1 MHRQQAGSTGSSQPC
16 RLLKGAVSVG
26 MAASPGVHGIC
37 AMDARWRQ
45 LILKAWGVRRQSPHA
60 TGRTPACLILWHVSG
75 DIHGMYIQLQFA
87 LVHYL
92 AVRLTTVMNEGAC
105 YCASPVLWS
114 FVH

>member
-1 MHRQQAGSTGSSQPC
+1 MPDTVAC
-16 RLLKGAVSVG
+16 
-26 MAASPGVHGIC
+26 
-37 AMDARWRQ
+37 
-45 LILKAWGVRRQSPHA
+45 VRRHSQ
-60 TGRTPACLILWHVSG
+60 
-75 DIHGMYIQLQFA
+75 HGMYIQLQFA